1 MIVLEVLEGEQ
12 QGRHYEFD
20 GAPGA
25 AFTIGRGPACHIP
38 LTDIHLSGTHGEI
51 FREEDRFVYR
61 DLRSTNGSRLLREG
75 NRIDIDRDRS
85 EIALKDGDQ
94 LLLGDPTGPVVLACR
109 VTADEGDEAARV
121 IAVKPLSELPELS
134 GRLERDPGGAAALYP

>member
-1 MIVLEVLEGEQ
+1 MLLLEIVDGDEK
-12 QGRHYEFD
+12 GRVFEFD
-20 GAPGA
+20 GAAGPI
-25 AFTIGRGPACHIP
+25 TIGRAPTCLVA
-38 LTDIHLSGTHGEI
+38 LSDIHLSSTHGEI